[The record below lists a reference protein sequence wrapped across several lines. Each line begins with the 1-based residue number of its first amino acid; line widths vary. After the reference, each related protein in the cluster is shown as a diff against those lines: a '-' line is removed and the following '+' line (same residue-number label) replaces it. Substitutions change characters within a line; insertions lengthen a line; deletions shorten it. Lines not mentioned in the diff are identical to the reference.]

1 MAIKIH
7 ELNPLDSYFELN
19 GERYEL
25 HSITLAKR
33 IYIDNYFGTQEKGEE
48 PNGVATLTKNLESFG
63 NFEALS
69 EIIFY
74 LMKDKEKFKH
84 AKDLLAHAEKDGGTR
99 TFELMYVA
107 LCECVGLSEPQLDE
121 MANEIETKKSQTIA
135 I

>member
-7 ELNPLDSYFELN
+7 ELNPLDSYFEIN
-19 GERYEL
+19 DVRYEL
-25 HSITLAKR
+25 HAISLAKR

-48 PNGVATLTKNLESFG
+48 PNGIATLKEKIQNFG

-74 LMKDKEKFKH
+74 LMKDNTKFKN
-84 AKDLLAHAEKDGGTR
+84 AKDLLEHAEKDNGLT
-99 TFELMYVA
+99 TFKLMYVA
-107 LCECVGLSEPQLDE
+107 LCECVGLSEPQLNE
-121 MANEIETKKSQTIA
+121 MANEIETKKSRAMA